1 MDKDDACL
9 QDKIDN
15 NTDAYESDTTTF
27 PDASAV
33 NIKNFTVILLLTLKT
48 FRGKNDFL
56 EN

>member
-1 MDKDDACL
+1 MDQDDACL

-15 NTDAYESDTTTF
+15 NTDAYDSDTTTF

-48 FRGKNDFL
+48 VRGNNDFL

>member
-33 NIKNFTVILLLTLKT
+33 NIKNFTVILLTLKT
-48 FRGKNDFL
+48 FRGNNNFL